1 MFLYKLVRLWL
12 QTIMR
17 NKSQSSNQREYVN
30 EILNEFECKGFAL
43 MPLPSNGKFL
53 SGQGTPL
60 DLPKLYV
67 KVVGKLN
74 FLVHT

>member
-1 MFLYKLVRLWL
+1 
-12 QTIMR
+12 MR